1 MPEIKLVYFDLR
13 GLGEPARLI
22 LTYAKV
28 DFKEDRIS
36 MDQWPELKSKTKT
49 GKLPYLEY
57 EGHVIVE
64 SNAINRFLA
73 RKYGLAGK
81 DDFEEALVDG
91 IADVQKDFMAA
102 VIPWYVKM
110 MGYAPGNPDPLKQ
123 ECLFESADQF
133 FPMFTNFL
141 KEGKPGFMA
150 PSGLTWVDFSITEWL
165 TTLQNLEPSILNKH
179 PDLKEYIQRVQ
190 NVPQLKEYY
199 AKRPFSKN

>member
-13 GLGEPARLI
+13 GLGETARLI
-22 LTYAKV
+22 LKYAKV

-36 MDQWPELKSKTKT
+36 MEQWPELKATTKT

-57 EGHVIVE
+57 DGHLIVE

-91 IADVQKDFMAA
+91 IADVQKDFMMA
-102 VIPWYVKM
+102 VIPWYIKV

-123 ECLFESADQF
+123 ECLFDSTDRF
-133 FPMFTNFL
+133 FPIFLNFL
-141 KEGKPGFMA
+141 KESKSGFMA
-150 PSGLTWVDFSITEWL
+150 PSGLTWVDFVITEWL
-165 TTLQNLEPSILNKH
+165 TTLQNLEPTILSKH
-179 PDLKEYIQRVQ
+179 SELKEYIERVH
-190 NVPQLKEYY
+190 NVSQLKEYY
-199 AKRPFSKN
+199 ANRPFSKN